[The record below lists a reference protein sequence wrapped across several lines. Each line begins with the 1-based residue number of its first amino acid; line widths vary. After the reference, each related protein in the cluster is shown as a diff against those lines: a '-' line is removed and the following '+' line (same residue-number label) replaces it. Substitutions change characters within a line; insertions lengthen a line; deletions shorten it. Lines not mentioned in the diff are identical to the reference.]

1 MTKYFKMFFLYIISI
16 SIFLGIPFIVNYQYL
31 IIFFADKIKLIYFIS
46 VLILSIPSV
55 IITPFQGKTSDHG
68 IKNVKEHKST
78 LFILQILP
86 LSIIISSAL
95 FEKFNYFILTK
106 SFIPGIVGNILF
118 LIGFSIMNYSA
129 YILGKQFNV
138 NVTIIKDHQLIVNG
152 PYSLLRHP
160 RYLGIL
166 LTFSGIPLI
175 FNTYMPLL
183 FSLLILIVLLWRI
196 RDEEI
201 LLDQTFKEQ
210 WTKYKTN
217 SKKLIPF
224 IW

>member
-1 MTKYFKMFFLYIISI
+1 MKYLKMFFLYIFSI
-16 SIFLGIPFIVNYQYL
+16 SIFLGIPFIINYQHL
-31 IIFFADKIKLIYFIS
+31 NDFFADKINLFYFLS

-55 IITPFQGKTSDHG
+55 IIIPFQGKTSDQG
-68 IKNVKEHKST
+68 LKKIKCHKIS
-78 LFILQILP
+78 LFMLQFLP
-86 LSIIISSAL
+86 LLIIICSAL
-95 FEKFNYFILTK
+95 FENFNYFILTK
-106 SFIPGIVGNILF
+106 SFIPGLVGNILF
-118 LIGFSIMNYSA
+118 LIGFSLMNYSA